1 MFNPSTTTVDADEIA
16 AAKPLMEMPVTSA
29 IYSPRAGAVLEPDE
43 TASVGGFAWSGGGR
57 GIIRVDVSADGGS
70 TWHKTELTAG
80 ADQPSGRAWA
90 WTFWEAEV
98 RYLGGTSR
106 RYLSAIYL
114 GELRSPR
121 RRAQHVR
128 LFLRRY
134 RYRSRA
140 KARRGGRRC
149 LCARQS
155 TRRITR
161 SPSGPSRFGTFE
173 AWRITRGTAC
183 PSTWRSPPM
192 RMSEPPDLVPHGP
205 GLSRAWNGRGAQG
218 RLVPLFVAA
227 SIVITIVYTTA

>member
-29 IYSPRAGAVLEPDE
+29 IYAPRAGAVLEPDE

-98 RYLGGTSR
+98 RYLGDIHLGDISR
-106 RYLSAIYL
+106 RYL

-121 RRAQHVR
+121 RRAQPVR
-128 LFLRRY
+128 VALLRCRC
-134 RYRSRA
+134 RSRA
-140 KARRGGRRC
+140 MARRGERRC
-149 LCARQS
+149 LCARRS
-155 TRRITR
+155 MRRITR

-173 AWRITRGTAC
+173 AWRIMRGTAC
-183 PSTWRSPPM
+183 PSTWHRLRP
-192 RMSEPPDLVPHGP
+192 MSE
-205 GLSRAWNGRGAQG
+205 
-218 RLVPLFVAA
+218 
-227 SIVITIVYTTA
+227 